1 MKTLSGI
8 TSALALLLATH
19 VAPPVAAQA
28 NAEITQDCIL
38 EGTVNQTRAASG
50 GEAVHLVFRSAER
63 GEQAPCRMSRVDRS
77 RRIQFKVPSDN
88 DIVDAPHG
96 SKVKY
101 RYTEDVE
108 GKRQWR
114 LIDRRDDM
122 RL

>member
-1 MKTLSGI
+1 MKTLLGI
-8 TSALALLLATH
+8 TSALALILAT
-19 VAPPVAAQA
+19 QA
-28 NAEITQDCIL
+28 HAEITQDCIL
-38 EGTVNQTRAASG
+38 EGTVNQTRAGSG
-50 GEAVHLVFRSAER
+50 SEEVHLVFRTAER
-63 GEQAPCRMSRVDRS
+63 GKEAPCRMSRVDRS

-108 GKRQWR
+108 GKHQWR
-114 LIDRRDDM
+114 LIDRSDKT

>member
-1 MKTLSGI
+1 MKTLLGI
-8 TSALALLLATH
+8 TSALTLLLATQ
-19 VAPPVAAQA
+19 VAAQA
-28 NAEITQDCIL
+28 NADITQDCIL

-50 GEAVHLVFRSAER
+50 SEEVHLVFRSAER
-63 GEQAPCRMSRVDRS
+63 GEQAPCRMSRVNRS

-101 RYTEDVE
+101 RYTEDGE

-114 LIDRRDDM
+114 LIDRKDER

>member
-1 MKTLSGI
+1 MKRQTMKTGFSI
-8 TSALALLLATH
+8 ASALALVL
-19 VAPPVAAQA
+19 AAQA
-28 NAEITQDCIL
+28 HAEITQDCIL

-50 GEAVHLVFRSAER
+50 SEEVRLVFRTAER
-63 GEQAPCRMSRVDRS
+63 GEEAPCRMSRMDRS

-96 SKVKY
+96 AKVKY

-108 GKRQWR
+108 GTRQWR
-114 LIDRRDDM
+114 LIDRSDER